1 MLLAFLL
8 LFESFSCTSV
18 GVWLLSSSAA
28 VLTRAEGGNI
38 PSGEQCTGEMPIPWG
53 AAALL
58 LRDVGKLELPVG
70 RSPCLG
76 HLEDGIWH
84 LLMKKQTKKNHLDS
98 VIPFVS
104 SEPPFCAWPARAD
117 VAKLQILK
125 LVLYSSCS
133 WAVPHGNCLVFL
145 EAGRWRGRAKA
156 SETKIPNC
164 AGTQTFAQGAAE
176 NTCRTTRASCLL
188 ISPRVPPI

>member
-1 MLLAFLL
+1 MCGSFPAQLLCWLELKVEIFPLESSAQGRCPYPGGQQPFYSEML
-8 LFESFSCTSV
+8 
-18 GVWLLSSSAA
+18 GNLSS
-28 VLTRAEGGNI
+28 LWGGAPAWVIWRMGYDTSWWRNKQKKI
-38 PSGEQCTGEMPIPWG
+38 IWTQSFHLYHQNPLFVHGLQEQI
-53 AAALL
+53 
-58 LRDVGKLELPVG
+58 
-70 RSPCLG
+70 
-76 HLEDGIWH
+76 
-84 LLMKKQTKKNHLDS
+84 
-98 VIPFVS
+98 
-104 SEPPFCAWPARAD
+104 

-188 ISPRVPPI
+188 ISPRVPPV

>member
-1 MLLAFLL
+1 MCGSFPAQLLCWLELKVEIFPLESSAQGRCPYPGGQQPFCSEML
-8 LFESFSCTSV
+8 
-18 GVWLLSSSAA
+18 GNLSS
-28 VLTRAEGGNI
+28 LWGGA
-38 PSGEQCTGEMPIPWG
+38 PAW
-53 AAALL
+53 
-58 LRDVGKLELPVG
+58 V
-70 RSPCLG
+70 
-76 HLEDGIWH
+76 IWR
-84 LLMKKQTKKNHLDS
+84 MGYDTSWWRNKQKKNHLDS